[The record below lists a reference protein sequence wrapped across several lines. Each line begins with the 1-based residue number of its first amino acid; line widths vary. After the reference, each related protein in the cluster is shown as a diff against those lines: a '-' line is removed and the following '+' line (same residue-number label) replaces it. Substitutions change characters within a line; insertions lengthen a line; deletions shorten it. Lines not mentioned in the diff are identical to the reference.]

1 MSQPWKV
8 FHGTLRNRKNLKSHL
23 LPGTLDL
30 IVKRHS
36 SITYNFHFIFNNRKS
51 SGNDF
56 VEKVGKKKKR
66 KPRLPKVY
74 DPNIPPDPERWLPK
88 HERSNYKKRK
98 DRRYRD
104 TGIGKGTQG
113 AASGSSDQ

>member
-1 MSQPWKV
+1 MDQLKTEKIQSLTVTWV
-8 FHGTLRNRKNLKSHL
+8 CSWILYNLNFSFRNSVSNICVTL
-23 LPGTLDL
+23 
-30 IVKRHS
+30 
-36 SITYNFHFIFNNRKS
+36 NFRKS
-51 SGNDF
+51 SGHDV
-56 VEKVGKKKKR
+56 VEKSKKKKKR
-66 KPRLPKVY
+66 KPKLPKVY

-113 AASGSSDQ
+113 VASGSSDQ